1 MTSGKPKLLTKDDV
15 LKAEDRATEIVEMPE
30 WGGAVEVQALDAWQQ
45 SEYEQSL
52 FTTSFDGKS
61 GSVDVKANRVGEN
74 VRLAAL
80 GLSQPKMT
88 EKELRTKSAATVNR
102 IADAIRRLSGM
113 DRKKEIAEAEGN

>member
-1 MTSGKPKLLTKDDV
+1 MTSGKPKLLTKEDV

-80 GLSQPKMT
+80 GLSQPKMS
-88 EKELRTKSAATVNR
+88 EKDLRTKSAASVNR